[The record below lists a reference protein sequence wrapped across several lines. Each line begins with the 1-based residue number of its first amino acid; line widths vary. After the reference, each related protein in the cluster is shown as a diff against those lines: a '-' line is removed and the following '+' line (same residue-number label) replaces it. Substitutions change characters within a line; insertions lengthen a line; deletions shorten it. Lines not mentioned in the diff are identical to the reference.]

1 MPPALHWAT
10 PVQVRL
16 GMTSLA
22 GPFEGTIAF
31 RTRLEAEQFISLIPL
46 LSSVPGYEEA
56 QAIAWA
62 IIEEI
67 TVALN

>member
-1 MPPALHWAT
+1 
-10 PVQVRL
+10 
-16 GMTSLA
+16 MTSLA
-22 GPFEGTIAF
+22 GPFEGTIVF

-67 TVALN
+67 TVGLN